1 MKPTTLENQ
10 IADQL
15 FKITKSDDNFRDYML
30 DCSNDNSNIVL
41 QRNIKDN
48 N

>member
-15 FKITKSDDNFRDYML
+15 FKITKSDDNFRNYML
-30 DCSNDNSNIVL
+30 DCNSDYCNSVL